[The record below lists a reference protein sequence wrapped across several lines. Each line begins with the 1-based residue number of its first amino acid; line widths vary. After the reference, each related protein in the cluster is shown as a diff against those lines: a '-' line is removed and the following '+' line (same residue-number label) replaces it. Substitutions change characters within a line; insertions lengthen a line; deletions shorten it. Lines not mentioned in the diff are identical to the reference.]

1 MPSSTAAAS
10 ASGPSTTSSPTP
22 WTGRAGCAAA
32 GRKLGGKRERSKK
45 RSKGQCLSRK
55 LALARQAEA
64 KAVALARDVRILSDL
79 LRFFLNHRR
88 FLRTD
93 RPERV
98 GKSPRELLTG
108 RTHPHWLELLGHER
122 FDRNGS
128 AQAPSPAVPHRRP
141 PHKEGTLDP
150 PKVSPTNGPF

>member
-10 ASGPSTTSSPTP
+10 ASGRSTTASPTP
-22 WTGRAGCAAA
+22 WTGRRRLRRRQPQA
-32 GRKLGGKRERSKK
+32 RRKRERSKK

-88 FLRTD
+88 FLRSN

-98 GKSPRELLTG
+98 DKSPRELLTG
-108 RTHPHWLELLGHER
+108 RTHPHWLELLGYER

-128 AQAPSPAVPHRRP
+128 AQVPGCCLLHCPAPSTTAQLKLKRSHDVGR
-141 PHKEGTLDP
+141 
-150 PKVSPTNGPF
+150 